1 MATRMKMD
9 AVEAEIEMIDQM
21 ISDVTGIDYRKVAQD
36 AIRRREAMRGLGNR
50 ISSAVGFD
58 MADNQMVLV
67 KHLDKFAPIH

>member
-1 MATRMKMD
+1 
-9 AVEAEIEMIDQM
+9 M